1 MGEFMKLRHFIA
13 IGSSGDF
20 GEERVWINV
29 ASKWGV
35 KNTRNHSRRIRA
47 TVALKIDQL
56 FALTGREHSCGGK

>member
-20 GEERVWINV
+20 GGERDWFSV

-35 KNTRNHSRRIRA
+35 KKTRSCSRRVHA
-47 TVALKIDQL
+47 AVALKIGQL
-56 FALTGREHSCGGK
+56 FALTG